1 MASLSRK
8 VQQLEEDLEKSE
20 EKTRAAQVKFEQV
33 SQAGDESERSVYEC
47 LKMKN
52 DTEQEGSFS

>member
-1 MASLSRK
+1 MRQNTSKSCPLYQAENELASLSRK

-33 SQAGDESERSVYEC
+33 SQAGDESER
-47 LKMKN
+47 
-52 DTEQEGSFS
+52 